1 MSIINE
7 YIRKNIDENK
17 RPKKIIKVKKIPRTE
32 NGKIKR
38 KELKEKYNE

>member
-1 MSIINE
+1 MMAKTIDRIKKGESVVIISS
-7 YIRKNIDENK
+7 D
-17 RPKKIIKVKKIPRTE
+17 KKYSKIRTE